1 LIRKAFVATLQQL
14 VDAGLQGPLAFN
26 LLGDLTSNLD
36 KLAPGE
42 DDEEEAVRFAL
53 WKMMGSS
60 RSARPL
66 DRTLSDT
73 LPALLQPRSGSSSI
87 RARRPRRSMSTSAAA
102 ARLRQGRPACL
113 PRTPTWIRPTR

>member
-1 LIRKAFVATLQQL
+1 LIRKAFVAILQRL

-26 LLGDLTSNLD
+26 LLGDLTSNID

-60 RSARPL
+60 
-66 DRTLSDT
+66 D
-73 LPALLQPRSGSSSI
+73 LPAP
-87 RARRPRRSMSTSAAA
+87 STV
-102 ARLRQGRPACL
+102 L
-113 PRTPTWIRPTR
+113 